1 MLDVL
6 ITGGMVVDG
15 RETPSYIADVGI
27 AGHRIEA
34 IGNLSQHKARRVID
48 ASGLTVAPGFI
59 DTHVHSEGDLLINP
73 QHACGLRQGI
83 TTELLGI
90 DGMSYAPLSN
100 ENYRIY
106 RRWLKGLLGE
116 PPEDLDMS
124 SVKAFRANY
133 HEKVSINTA
142 YLVPNGTMRLEVAGF
157 HDVPL
162 EGDTMKAA
170 KDLVRESMH
179 QGAIGFSTGSSYY
192 PGPWTSTDELV
203 ELCEVVRDS
212 NGVYMAEPR
221 RANPERAFK
230 GGGVPE
236 VLEIARR
243 SGVKIHLAHF
253 RTDPKTAGKVRE
265 HMALID
271 EAKSNGVDVTLDIYP
286 YASGSTIP
294 ISFLPSEAQEGGPEA
309 IVKRLKDP
317 KERKKIVDYLE
328 NEYYYLRSL
337 EEVVFSYVPKNTHLE
352 GISLPEYAASKN
364 ASLGEALCDLL
375 IEEDLGIGYT
385 MPPPTS
391 YGLWQQVSRDSM
403 KLLARDDYMVCSDIT
418 PAGNMPHPR
427 SYGAFPRFLG
437 RLRRKFGGITLE
449 EMVHRMTGRPAERFN
464 LTDRGR
470 IEKGYFADITIFD
483 ADRVIDTSTYDD
495 PIQYPVGIPF
505 VLVNGK
511 VAVDHERCTGVM
523 AGQAIP

>member
-1 MLDVL
+1 MFDVL

-15 RETPSYIADVGI
+15 RETPGYIADVGI

-34 IGNLSQHKARRVID
+34 IGNLSQHKARRIID

-170 KDLVRESMH
+170 KDLVRESMY

-221 RANPERAFK
+221 RANPE
-230 GGGVPE
+230 
-236 VLEIARR
+236 
-243 SGVKIHLAHF
+243 
-253 RTDPKTAGKVRE
+253 
-265 HMALID
+265 
-271 EAKSNGVDVTLDIYP
+271 
-286 YASGSTIP
+286 
-294 ISFLPSEAQEGGPEA
+294 
-309 IVKRLKDP
+309 
-317 KERKKIVDYLE
+317 
-328 NEYYYLRSL
+328 
-337 EEVVFSYVPKNTHLE
+337 
-352 GISLPEYAASKN
+352 
-364 ASLGEALCDLL
+364 
-375 IEEDLGIGYT
+375 
-385 MPPPTS
+385 
-391 YGLWQQVSRDSM
+391 
-403 KLLARDDYMVCSDIT
+403 
-418 PAGNMPHPR
+418 
-427 SYGAFPRFLG
+427 
-437 RLRRKFGGITLE
+437 
-449 EMVHRMTGRPAERFN
+449 
-464 LTDRGR
+464 
-470 IEKGYFADITIFD
+470 
-483 ADRVIDTSTYDD
+483 
-495 PIQYPVGIPF
+495 
-505 VLVNGK
+505 
-511 VAVDHERCTGVM
+511 
-523 AGQAIP
+523 